1 MTTKKKNRP
10 KKQKSQKYYA
20 NNGHLSV
27 MAMNLPH
34 ATYQELPTLMSGEND
49 KYSRTLITRVF
60 NGKSPATTDFLKKL
74 SVICQVPAMQI
85 VDKSGIDY
93 LTRAEEQE
101 LKDFDADT
109 QNKN

>member
-1 MTTKKKNRP
+1 MTTKKKNRSKKP
-10 KKQKSQKYYA
+10 KDQKSYT

-27 MAMNLPH
+27 MAMGLPH
-34 ATYQELPTLMSGEND
+34 ATYQKLPTLMSGED
-49 KYSRTLITRVF
+49 EKYSRTLITRVL

-93 LTRAEEQE
+93 LTRAQEQE
-101 LKDFDADT
+101 LKDFDA
-109 QNKN
+109 QNKI